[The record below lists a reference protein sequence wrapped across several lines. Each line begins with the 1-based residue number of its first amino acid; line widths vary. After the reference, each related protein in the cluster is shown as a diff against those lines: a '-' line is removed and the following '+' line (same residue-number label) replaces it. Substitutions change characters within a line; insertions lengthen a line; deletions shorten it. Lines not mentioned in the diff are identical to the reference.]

1 MPNYPPLT
9 SVQAAIWSVLSGDA
23 ILAALA
29 PVTNDATEDQTY
41 PYILIANANGVPCN
55 MMGGTDRGFG
65 WDIRVT
71 VHGYSRYEG
80 DQEVLT
86 FMQRVIA
93 LLNFATLTITG
104 YRTVIC
110 ELDPDESPMPAKVL
124 LEYPQK
130 VERRHMPVIFKVTVH
145 E

>member
-1 MPNYPPLT
+1 MANYPPLT
-9 SVQAAIWSVLSGDA
+9 LVQAAIWSVLSADA
-23 ILAALA
+23 TLAALA

-41 PYILIANANGVPCN
+41 PYILIANANGTPSN
-55 MMGGTDRGFG
+55 TFGGITQGFG
-65 WDIRVT
+65 WVCRVT

-93 LLNFATLTITG
+93 LLNFAALTITG
-104 YRTVIC
+104 YSTVIC

-130 VERRHMPVIFKVTVH
+130 VERRHMPVIFKITVH

>member
-1 MPNYPPLT
+1 MANYPPLT
-9 SVQAAIWSVLSGDA
+9 LVQAAIWSVLSGDP
-23 ILAALA
+23 ILTALA
-29 PVTNDATEDQTY
+29 TVTNDATEDQTY
-41 PYILIANANGVPCN
+41 PYILIANASGVPCN
-55 MMGGTDRGFG
+55 MIGGTDRGFG
-65 WDIRVT
+65 WHIRVT

-80 DQEVLT
+80 DFEVLT
-86 FMQRVIA
+86 FMQRVMQ
-93 LLNFATLTITG
+93 LLNFATLTING
-104 YRTVIC
+104 YNTVIC

>member
-1 MPNYPPLT
+1 MANYPPLT
-9 SVQAAIWSVLSGDA
+9 SVQAAIYSILSSDTT
-23 ILAALA
+23 LTDMA

-41 PYILIANANGVPCN
+41 PYILIANANATPWN
-55 MMGGTDRGFG
+55 TLGGTTRGFG
-65 WDIRVT
+65 WRLRVT

-80 DQEVLT
+80 DRDVLT
-86 FMQRVIA
+86 FMQRVVE
-93 LLNFATLTITG
+93 LLNFTTLTIAG
-104 YRTVIC
+104 YSTVMC

-130 VERRHMPVIFKVTVH
+130 VERRHMPLIFKISVH